1 MTSWQMVR
9 TLAGVFIM
17 LSVALGAPS
26 SPFSVS
32 EWWLAFTLFVGANVF
47 QSGLTKWCL
56 LETIMRKVGFKSG
69 S

>member
-26 SPFSVS
+26 SPFFVS

>member
-26 SPFSVS
+26 SPFFVN

-47 QSGLTKWCL
+47 QSGLSKWCL
-56 LETIMRKVGFKSG
+56 LETIMRKMGFKPG

>member
-26 SPFSVS
+26 SPFFVN

-47 QSGLTKWCL
+47 QSGLSKWCL
-56 LETIMRKVGFKSG
+56 LETIMRKVGFSSG

>member
-9 TLAGVFIM
+9 ILAGVFIM

-26 SPFSVS
+26 SPFFMN

-56 LETIMRKVGFKSG
+56 LETIMRKIGFKSG

>member
-9 TLAGVFIM
+9 TLAGIFIM

-26 SPFSVS
+26 SPFFVS